1 MSSIMFNNITILTR
15 NICVHT
21 QNTTVV
27 CLDGV
32 KVKSSDFGDGDQGS
46 IPTRSVE
53 KNASPNKFFLKEKT
67 GKYKLHQ
74 LFQRKTSAAIGQLAR
89 QAGMQQQQQ
98 QQRQQRQQQCAAR
111 SVGNL
116 TFGALRAVSTE
127 ELLNDNWSV
136 LSPRP
141 MRGL

>member
-1 MSSIMFNNITILTR
+1 MFAIMSNNVTILLR
-15 NICVHT
+15 NIFIHT
-21 QNTTVV
+21 QNTTLV

-32 KVKSSDFGDGDQGS
+32 KVKSSDFGVRDRGS
-46 IPTRSVE
+46 IPTRSDA
-53 KNASPNKFFLKEKT
+53 KNGDPYNFFLKRRL
-67 GKYKLHQ
+67 GKKEMHQ
-74 LFQRKTSAAIGQLAR
+74 LFDTKTSAAIGQLAR
-89 QAGMQQQQQ
+89 QAGMH
-98 QQRQQRQQQCAAR
+98 QRQQQCAAR

>member
-15 NICVHT
+15 NIFVHT

-89 QAGMQQQQQ
+89 QAGMKQQQQ
-98 QQRQQRQQQCAAR
+98 QQRQQRSSNAQREA
-111 SVGNL
+111 
-116 TFGALRAVSTE
+116 
-127 ELLNDNWSV
+127 
-136 LSPRP
+136 
-141 MRGL
+141 